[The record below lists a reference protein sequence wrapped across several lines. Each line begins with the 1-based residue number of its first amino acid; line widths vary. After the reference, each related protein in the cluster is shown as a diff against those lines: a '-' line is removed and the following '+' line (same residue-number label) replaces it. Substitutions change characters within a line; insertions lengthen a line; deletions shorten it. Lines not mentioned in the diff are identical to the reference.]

1 MNISKSVGADEVVSL
16 GNRGPVISAK
26 NLTIDFP
33 IYDARSRSLSYRL
46 MVKPVTN
53 AVRSTSQVGG
63 VIATGAR
70 GAIVV
75 RAIDNMA
82 FEIKRFASRADRP

>member
-1 MNISKSVGADEVVSL
+1 MNISKAVGAGEVVSL
-16 GNRGPVISAK
+16 GDPGPIISAK

-53 AVRSTSQVGG
+53 
-63 VIATGAR
+63 
-70 GAIVV
+70 VV
-75 RAIDNMA
+75 RALPRSA
-82 FEIKRFASRADRP
+82 APSRLERAARSLCERSTTCRSRSRKVRESG